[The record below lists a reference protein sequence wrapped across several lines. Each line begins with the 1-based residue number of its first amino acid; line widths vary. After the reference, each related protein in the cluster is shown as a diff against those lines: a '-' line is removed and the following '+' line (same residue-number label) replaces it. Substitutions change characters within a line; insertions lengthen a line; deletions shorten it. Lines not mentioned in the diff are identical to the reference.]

1 MNSGRRD
8 SFVIRMKVRDEHG
21 NVIGETEAI
30 NFRGLLALAHE
41 EGLRSVRT
49 ELVQVPSEENNKTAI
64 GRATARTRKGVFAGI
79 GDANGAN
86 VNRRIVPHIIRMAET
101 RAMARAFRVA
111 VNVGAVAVE
120 ELLDDLVDE
129 AKNDNGVP
137 TPPEPPRAVAVRS
150 RGRDPHPLLAEP
162 GDRRAMSDEQKK
174 FLFRLAYQLGE
185 SRENAARR
193 VLAALGVER
202 FEEASRA
209 AAAKA
214 IDALKSELADA
225 QERSAIVDEARRA

>member
-1 MNSGRRD
+1 MNNGRRD

-21 NVIGETEAI
+21 NVVGETEAI
-30 NFRGLLALAHE
+30 NFKGLLAIAHE

-49 ELVQVPSEENNKTAI
+49 ELVQVPSEANNKTAVV
-64 GRATARTRKGVFAGI
+64 RATVRTRKGVFTGI

-101 RAMARAFRVA
+101 RAIARAFRVA

-120 ELLDDLVDE
+120 ELLDEQVE
-129 AKNDNGVP
+129 EPKNDNGVV
-137 TPPEPPRAVAVRS
+137 RAETACAVPVRP
-150 RGRDPHPLLAEP
+150 RGRDPHPQVAEP

-185 SRENAARR
+185 SRETAARR
-193 VLAALGVER
+193 VLAVLGVEH
-202 FEEASRA
+202 FDAASRA
-209 AAAKA
+209 AAAHA
-214 IDALKSELADA
+214 IDTLKSELADA

>member
-1 MNSGRRD
+1 MNNGRRD
-8 SFVIRMKVRDEHG
+8 SFVIRMKFRDEHG
-21 NVIGETEAI
+21 NVVGETEAI
-30 NFRGLLALAHE
+30 NFKGLLAIAHD

-49 ELVQVPSEENNKTAI
+49 ELVQAPSEENNKTAVV
-64 GRATARTRKGVFAGI
+64 RATVRTRKGVFTGI

-86 VNRRIVPHIIRMAET
+86 VNRRIIPHIIRMAET

-120 ELLDDLVDE
+120 EMLDDLVEE
-129 AKNDNGVP
+129 AKNDNGAV
-137 TPPEPPRAVAVRS
+137 PPEPPRAVSVRA
-150 RGRDPHPLLAEP
+150 RGRDPHPHVAEP
-162 GDRRAMSDEQKK
+162 GDRRGMSDEQKK

-193 VLAALGVER
+193 VLVALGVER

-225 QERSAIVDEARRA
+225 QERSAIIDEARRA